1 MEENKAKENKIENL
15 PLKETEKSYTLENLP
30 RDPAGKLLIEAIATG
45 KDEKG
50 YIIPDNIFDK
60 YLKELPEGTTNQSGT
75 FRAYNGG
82 KLARLENNPEE
93 AAKRGKVGGPASQDA
108 QKTRRS
114 IKEILEELSKKTVT
128 AEEAEEYGLVE
139 GTTLLEAANLAQIR
153 RAMRGDTK
161 AAEYVRDT
169 LGEKPSEKIDASITG
184 LTPEDKQMLQNI
196 SNRIGQQPQDIDN

>member
-1 MEENKAKENKIENL
+1 MEDKNKIKKLNISAEDL
-15 PLKETEKSYTLENLP
+15 PEVPRTKDNKIDVEK
-30 RDPAGKLLIEAIATG
+30 IAVG

-50 YIIPDNIFDK
+50 YIIPDNIFDGF
-60 YLKELPEGTTNQSGT
+60 LKDLPEGTTNESQT

-93 AAKRGKVGGPASQDA
+93 ASKRGKVGGPASQDT
-108 QKTRRS
+108 QQTRRS

-128 AEEAEEYGLVE
+128 AEEAEEYGLKE

-169 LGEKPSEKIDASITG
+169 LGEKPSENINANINQV
-184 LTPEDKQMLQNI
+184 TPEQMELLEEFK
-196 SNRIGQQPQDIDN
+196 RIRE